1 MKTMW
6 NSMIFSLL
14 FSFVVINHI
23 YAKDVDF
30 MTNAGHRQTTS
41 LNGTWRIIVDP
52 YENGYYDYRY
62 RESEYGYFRNAK
74 PQSKSDRI
82 EYDFDT
88 SWTLKVPGDWNTQR
102 DELLFYE
109 GTIWYKRSFDYDLKQ
124 DRRLFVYFGAANY
137 HAIVYLNGQKLGAH
151 TGGFT
156 PFEFEIT
163 DKVRPKDNHLIV
175 KVDNT
180 RKREA
185 IPTVNTDW
193 WNFGGLT
200 RPVLLVET
208 PKTYIR
214 DYFLQLE
221 KDSTSRLTGQVLLD
235 GPLARQ
241 EIIVDIPEAGV
252 CETVTTNQQG
262 LAEISFDTT
271 DLDLWSPQN
280 PHLYKVIVSCETDK
294 LEDKIGFRSIT
305 TRGKDILLNGKP
317 VFLRGICI
325 HEESPFGSGRAS
337 GFEDAKILLG
347 WAKKLGCNFVR
358 LAHYPHNEA
367 MIRTADKMG
376 LLVWSEIPVYWT
388 ILWENKDTYENAER
402 QLTEMITRDKN
413 RASVILWSVANET
426 PRSELRLQFLGRLID
441 KARQLDSTR
450 LITAAIES
458 HSKGNTVIID
468 DPLGEHL
475 DVLGCNEYYGWYL
488 GSAEDCDEKIW
499 QCKHNK
505 PLVISEFGA
514 GALYGLHADKDTRW
528 SEEFQENVYR
538 HQVTMLQKIDNLRG
552 VTPWI
557 LKDFRSPRRPLPVIQ
572 DFWNRKGLISDKGQK
587 KKAFYVLQGFYQSLA
602 EKENKK
608 Q

>member
-1 MKTMW
+1 MR
-6 NSMIFSLL
+6 NSIIIPFL
-14 FSFVVINHI
+14 FSCILINHI
-23 YAKDVDF
+23 YAEDVDF
-30 MTNAGHRQTTS
+30 MTNVEHRQTTS

-52 YENGYYDYRY
+52 YETGYYGYHSK
-62 RESEYGYFRNAK
+62 ESKYGYFRNAK
-74 PQSKSDRI
+74 PRNKSDLI

-124 DRRLFVYFGAANY
+124 GRRLFVYFGAANY
-137 HAIVYLNGQKLGAH
+137 HAIVYLNSQKLGAH

-163 DKVRPKDNHLIV
+163 DIVRPRDNHLIV

-180 RKREA
+180 RRREG
-185 IPTVNTDW
+185 IPAANTDW

-214 DYFLQLE
+214 DYVLQL
-221 KDSTSRLTGQVLLD
+221 KKGSTSRIFGRVLLD
-235 GPLARQ
+235 GPAAQQ
-241 EIIVDIPEAGV
+241 EITVEIPDAGV

-271 DLDLWSPQN
+271 DLALWSPQN
-280 PHLYKVIVSCETDK
+280 PHLYKVIISGQTDK
-294 LEDKIGFRSIT
+294 VEDKIGFRSIA

-317 VFLRGICI
+317 VFLRGVCI

-337 GFEDAKILLG
+337 SPEDAKILLG
-347 WAKKLGCNFVR
+347 WAKELGCNFVR

-376 LLVWSEIPVYWT
+376 LLVWSEIPVYWA

-402 QLTEMITRDKN
+402 QLTEMITRYKN
-413 RASVILWSVANET
+413 CASVILWSMANET
-426 PRSELRLQFLGRLID
+426 PPSEPRSQFLSRLID

-450 LITAAIES
+450 LITAAIQS

-468 DPLGEHL
+468 DPLGEYL
-475 DVLGCNEYYGWYL
+475 DVLGCNEYYGWYS
-488 GSAEDCDEKIW
+488 GFAEACSKKIW
-499 QCKHNK
+499 QCKYNK
-505 PLVISEFGA
+505 PLIMSEFGA

-538 HQVTMLQKIDNLRG
+538 CQIPMLQKIDNLCG

-572 DFWNRKGLISDKGQK
+572 DFWNRKGLISDKGQR
-587 KKAFYVLQGFYQSLA
+587 KKAFYVLQSFYQSLA
-602 EKENKK
+602 GQENMK

>member
-1 MKTMW
+1 
-6 NSMIFSLL
+6 MIFSVL

-23 YAKDVDF
+23 YAEDVDF
-30 MTNAGHRQTTS
+30 MMNVDHRQTTS

-52 YENGYYDYRY
+52 YESGYYDYRY

-175 KVDNT
+175 KADNT

-214 DYFLQLE
+214 DCFLQL
-221 KDSTSRLTGQVLLD
+221 KKGSTSRLSGQVLLD
-235 GPLARQ
+235 GPLVRQ
-241 EIIVDIPEAGV
+241 KITVEIPEAGV

-262 LAEISFDTT
+262 LAEISFDTA
-271 DLDLWSPQN
+271 DLVLWSPQN

-294 LEDKIGFRSIT
+294 LADKIGFRSIA

-337 GFEDAKILLG
+337 GLEDAKILLG
-347 WAKKLGCNFVR
+347 WAKELGCNFVR

-388 ILWENKDTYENAER
+388 ILWENKGTYENAER

-426 PRSELRLQFLGRLID
+426 PRSEPRLQFLGRLVE

-450 LITAAIES
+450 LITAAIET

-475 DVLGCNEYYGWYL
+475 DVLGCNEYYGWYSGL
-488 GSAEDCDEKIW
+488 AEGCSEKIW

>member
-1 MKTMW
+1 MR
-6 NSMIFSLL
+6 NSMIFSVLL
-14 FSFVVINHI
+14 SFVFINHI
-23 YAKDVDF
+23 YAEDVDF
-30 MTNAGHRQTTS
+30 MTNVEHRQTTS

-62 RESEYGYFRNAK
+62 KESKNGYFRNAR
-74 PQSKSDRI
+74 PQNKSDLI

-124 DRRLFVYFGAANY
+124 GRRLFVYFGAANY
-137 HAIVYLNGQKLGAH
+137 HAIVYLNSQKLGAH

-163 DKVRPKDNHLIV
+163 DIVRPGDNHLIV

-180 RKREA
+180 RQREGVPA
-185 IPTVNTDW
+185 ANTDW

-214 DYFLQLE
+214 EYILQLE
-221 KDSTSRLTGQVLLD
+221 KDSTSRLAGRVLLD

-241 EIIVDIPEAGV
+241 EIIVEIPEAGV
-252 CETVTTNQQG
+252 CETVTTNQRG

-271 DLDLWSPQN
+271 DLALWSPQN
-280 PHLYKVIVSCETDK
+280 PHLCKVIVSSETDK
-294 LEDKIGFRSIT
+294 LEDKIGFRSIA

-317 VFLRGICI
+317 VFLRGVCI
-325 HEESPFGSGRAS
+325 HEESPFGSGRACS
-337 GFEDAKILLG
+337 TEDAKILLG
-347 WAKKLGCNFVR
+347 WAKELGCNFVR

-376 LLVWSEIPVYWT
+376 LLVWSEIPVYWA
-388 ILWENKDTYENAER
+388 ILWENKDTYKNAER

-426 PRSELRLQFLGRLID
+426 PRSESRLRFLGRLID
-441 KARQLDSTR
+441 QARQLDSTR
-450 LITAAIES
+450 LITAATES
-458 HSKGNTVIID
+458 HSQGNTIIID
-468 DPLGEHL
+468 DPLGERL
-475 DVLGCNEYYGWYL
+475 DVLGCNEYYGWYS
-488 GSAEDCDEKIW
+488 GFAEACSKKIW
-499 QCKHNK
+499 QCKYNK
-505 PLVISEFGA
+505 PLIMSEFGA
-514 GALYGLHADKDTRW
+514 GALYGVHADKDTRW

-538 HQVTMLQKIDNLRG
+538 RQIPMLQKIDNLRG

-572 DFWNRKGLISDKGQK
+572 DFWNRKGLISDTGQR
-587 KKAFYVLQGFYQSLA
+587 KKAFYVLQSFYQSLA
-602 EKENKK
+602 ERENKK